1 MTMSARAIASLLDGL
16 PAETAL
22 LLSPLIEA
30 PAAARARRM
39 AARDDALRA
48 AADLIE
54 GGSDYARACALAC
67 DLGSFAAGSTWRAH
81 RDADTLPADATPL
94 YVLLHRALRLND
106 GKPLRW
112 RQALNILRGTR
123 TPCNFL
129 S

>member
-1 MTMSARAIASLLDGL
+1 MTTPRDLSRILDSL
-16 PAETAL
+16 PAADAL

-67 DLGSFAAGSTWRAH
+67 ALGGFVAGSTWRAH

-112 RQALNILRGTR
+112 RQALNVLRGAR